1 MILMGSMFVVNGCTF
16 KGGNSVIFIFASLLG
31 TGLLLR
37 GEVCFHRSKFFPSY
51 VGLHFGRAL
60 SAGEANR
67 KSQNMSSPSGHVA
80 TGGVVLTS
88 M

>member
-37 GEVCFHRSKFFPSY
+37 GKFASTGANSFLHMLASILA
-51 VGLHFGRAL
+51 GLCRPERQTGSRKICPHP
-60 SAGEANR
+60 AGTW
-67 KSQNMSSPSGHVA
+67 QLVA
-80 TGGVVLTS
+80 S
-88 M
+88 C